1 MTGSSALFRLMLRLA
16 LGAALLMAIAPT
28 VSRVLTATG
37 AAHVPILMEL
47 CTSRGLKMVDVAP
60 YIATEAPVATT
71 HEASDTACG
80 YCLLVT
86 PLPLLLLAML
96 GLCIVRAA
104 APPSRLAT
112 LVLPRPRNHRGLGS
126 QGPPLAL

>member
-1 MTGSSALFRLMLRLA
+1 MTGPSALFRLMHRLA
-16 LGAALLMAIAPT
+16 LVAALLMVIAPT

-37 AAHVPILMEL
+37 AAHVPVLMTL
-47 CTSRGLKMVDVAP
+47 CTSRGLELVDVAP
-60 YIATEAPVATT
+60 YIATAPPAATT
-71 HEASDTACG
+71 HDASDAACG

-104 APPSRLAT
+104 APLSRLAT